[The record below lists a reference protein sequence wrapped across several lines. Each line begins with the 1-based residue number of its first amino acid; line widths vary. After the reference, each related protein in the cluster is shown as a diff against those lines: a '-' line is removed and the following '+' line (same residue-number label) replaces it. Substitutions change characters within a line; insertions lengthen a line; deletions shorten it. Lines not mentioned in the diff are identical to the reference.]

1 MRKFKNKYRIKSYDD
16 LTIAIQQLKEET
28 IGLEKELVETP
39 IVKLATS
46 FKDKSERKETFLG
59 MLLNGK
65 ESIGS
70 TLMKTIFMSNKLT
83 RKYFMAYMVA
93 KEVIPK
99 AVEEIKNAVDIEE
112 KKTDK

>member
-16 LTIAIQQLKEET
+16 LSLAIQQLKEET
-28 IGLEKELVETP
+28 IGLEKELAETP

-46 FKDKSERKETFLG
+46 FKNKAERKETFLG
-59 MLLNGK
+59 MFLNGK

-70 TLMKTIFMSNKLT
+70 TVIKSLLMSNKIT

-93 KEVIPK
+93 KEVIPRAVNEIK
-99 AVEEIKNAVDIEE
+99 DAVEKEE
-112 KKTDK
+112 EE